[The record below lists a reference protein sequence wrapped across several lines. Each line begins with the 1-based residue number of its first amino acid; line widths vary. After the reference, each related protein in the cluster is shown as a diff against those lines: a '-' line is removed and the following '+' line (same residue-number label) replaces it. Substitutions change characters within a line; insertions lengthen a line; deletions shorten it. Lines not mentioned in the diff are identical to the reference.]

1 MAVGRQV
8 GWGEKGPRGGGVH
21 LCLRVRVDVQ
31 NRETFFWPE
40 ERIGGEI
47 GGKCG
52 SSSSGSVKH
61 LIHQRMTAVVNHLI

>member
-1 MAVGRQV
+1 MSKHDGVVITVVMRVGRD
-8 GWGEKGPRGGGVH
+8 EKGDPESGNLTHFSG
-21 LCLRVRVDVQ
+21 LR
-31 NRETFFWPE
+31 REF
-40 ERIGGEI
+40 GGEI